1 MISEL
6 EVLKMITKRLETEGI
21 PYMLTGSIAANFYTI
36 PRMTR
41 DIDLVI
47 DVSESD
53 VEKLV
58 HCFGDEFYV
67 SKVAVERAIQN
78 RKMFNIIHNEAL
90 VKVDFI
96 IKKNSEYRKLEFER
110 KKIINFE
117 GENIFITSPEDLII
131 SKLFWARDSMSEI
144 QIKDIKNLMISVLDL
159 DYDYIAKWV
168 KSLKIENIY
177 RKAKDE

>member
-1 MISEL
+1 MLSEL
-6 EVLKMITKRLETEGI
+6 DVLKMITKRLETEGI
-21 PYMLTGSIAANFYTI
+21 PYMLTGSIAANFYSI

-41 DIDLVI
+41 DIDIVI
-47 DVSESD
+47 DVSEND
-53 VEKLV
+53 VQKLIN
-58 HCFGDEFYV
+58 CFGDEFYV
-67 SKVAVERAIQN
+67 SKVSVKTAIQN

-96 IKKNSEYRKLEFER
+96 IKKNSPYRKLEFER

-117 GENIFITSPEDLII
+117 GENIFIACPEDLII

-144 QIKDIKNLMISVLDL
+144 QIKDIKNLMLSVQNLDF
-159 DYDYIAKWV
+159 DYLAKWV
-168 KSLKIENIY
+168 KSLNIENIY